1 MDYRDETL
9 YTLALTHLPQVGL
22 AIGNRLI
29 DEAGSATAL
38 YASRHDLRQVT
49 ANPMPRLQEAF
60 THFDDYLP
68 EAERELDYME
78 RHDIVA
84 YTKTH
89 PQYPHRLHSCH
100 DAPLILFFCGNTDL
114 NPRHTV
120 SIVGSRKATPYGRDF
135 CQQLIDDIAHLM
147 PHTLIVSGL
156 AYGIDICAH
165 RAALEAGLDTV
176 AVLAHGLDRIY
187 PANHRTT
194 ASQMAHHGGL
204 LTEYTSGT
212 TPDRMNFVQRNR
224 IVAGM
229 TDATIVIE
237 SGEKGGSLITAQMAQ
252 SYNRDVFALP
262 GRVTDAM
269 SRGCNNLID
278 RQEAMMIQSAADLLT
293 AMNWVEKSDIAA
305 SQPTLFPELLPQ
317 LTPDEQR
324 LVEII
329 RTADSI
335 QINSLVAQTGLPYPT
350 ISATLYELECKD
362 IVELMGG
369 ARYRL
374 KPTSAHS

>member
-9 YTLALTHLPQVGL
+9 YTMALTRLPQVGL
-22 AIGNRLI
+22 AIGNQLI

-38 YASRHDLRQVT
+38 YANRHDLGQVI
-49 ANPMPRLQEAF
+49 ANPMPRLQKAF
-60 THFDDYLP
+60 NHFDEYLP
-68 EAERELDYME
+68 EAERELDYMA

-100 DAPLILFFCGNTDL
+100 DAPLVLFFYGNTDL
-114 NPRHTV
+114 NPRHTI

-135 CQQLIDDIAHLM
+135 CQQLIADIARQL
-147 PHTLIVSGL
+147 PQTLIVSGL

-187 PANHRTT
+187 PATHRAT
-194 ASQMAHHGGL
+194 ASQMSHHGGL

-237 SGEKGGSLITAQMAQ
+237 SGERGGSLITAQMAQ

-262 GRVTDAM
+262 GRITDAM
-269 SRGCNNLID
+269 SRGCNNLIA
-278 RQEAMMIQSAADLLT
+278 RQEAVMIQSAADLLT
-293 AMNWVEKSDIAA
+293 AMNWVENPVADTST
-305 SQPTLFPELLPQ
+305 PTLFPELLPQ

-324 LVEII
+324 LVEIM

-335 QINSLVAQTGLPYPT
+335 QVNNLVAQTGLPYPT
-350 ISATLYELECKD
+350 ISAILYELECKD

-374 KPTSAHS
+374 KSARTHS